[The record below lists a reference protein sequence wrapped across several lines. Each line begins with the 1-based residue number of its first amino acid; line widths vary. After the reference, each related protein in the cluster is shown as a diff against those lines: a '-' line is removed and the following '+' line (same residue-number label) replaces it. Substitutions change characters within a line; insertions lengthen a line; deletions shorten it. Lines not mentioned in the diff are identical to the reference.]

1 VRVTH
6 QMIGRSITQN
16 LRSNLAALQEK
27 SNQLATGRYFTR
39 PSQDP
44 VGTYKTMQITGSS
57 LKRNEQFRRNIGEGI
72 TWLTVTEN
80 ALADSTKAIHRLR
93 ELAIAAG
100 SALSHG
106 DRLAIA
112 PEVKEIL
119 HHLVSIANTELG
131 GLYIFGGHQTQAPPY
146 TLTEDPAGIITVN
159 YNGDG
164 EQRRVEIAPAQQ
176 LAVNLAGTAAFG
188 EGVTEL
194 FQTVETMRQ
203 ALLNNDTVA
212 LGGTVLSELDV
223 NLNRLIQSRA
233 ESGARLARLNVTEER
248 LLDEHTYLREL
259 RSRIE
264 DIDIA
269 GMVTE
274 FTMQENAYQAALATS
289 ARMIFPSLVDFLK

>member
-1 VRVTH
+1 
-6 QMIGRSITQN
+6 MIGRSITTN
-16 LRSNLAALQEK
+16 LRNNLAALQEK
-27 SNQLATGRYFTR
+27 SNQLATGRNFNR

-57 LKRNEQFRRNIGEGI
+57 LQRNEQFRRNIGEGL

-80 ALADSTKAIHRLR
+80 ALADATEAIHRLR

-100 SALSHG
+100 GALSPG
-106 DRLAIA
+106 DREAIA

-119 HHLVSIANTELG
+119 RHLVSVANTELG

-146 TLTEDPAGIITVN
+146 TLTENPAGITVT
-159 YNGDG
+159 YDGDG
-164 EQRRVEIAPAQQ
+164 EQRLVEIAPAQQ
-176 LAVNLAGTAAFG
+176 LAVNLTGTAAFDG
-188 EGVTEL
+188 TAF

-203 ALLNNDTVA
+203 ALLNNDTAA
-212 LGGTVLSELDV
+212 LGGTILSELDN
-223 NLNRLIQSRA
+223 NLERLIQSRA
-233 ESGARLARLNVTEER
+233 ESGARLARLSATEQR
-248 LLDEHTYLREL
+248 LLDEHIYLREL

-264 DIDIA
+264 DIDLA

>member
-1 VRVTH
+1 MRVTH
-6 QMIGRSITQN
+6 QMIGRSITTN
-16 LRSNLAALQEK
+16 LRNNLAALQEK
-27 SNQLATGRYFTR
+27 SNQLATGRNFNR

-44 VGTYKTMQITGSS
+44 VGTYKTMQITGTS
-57 LKRNEQFRRNIGEGI
+57 LQRNEQFRRNMGEGI

-80 ALADSTKAIHRLR
+80 ALADVTTAVQRLR

-100 SALSHG
+100 GALSHG
-106 DRLAIA
+106 DREAIA

-119 HHLVSIANTELG
+119 RHLVSVANTELG
-131 GLYIFGGHQTQAPPY
+131 GLYIFGGHRTQAPPY

-159 YNGDG
+159 FTGDG
-164 EQRRVEIAPAQQ
+164 EQRLVEIAPAQQ
-176 LAVNLAGTAAFG
+176 LAVNLAGTTAFAG
-188 EGVTEL
+188 TAF

-212 LGGTVLSELDV
+212 LGGTVLAEMDV
-223 NLNRLIQSRA
+223 NLDRLIQSRA
-233 ESGARLARLNVTEER
+233 ETGARLARLSATEER
-248 LLDEHTYLREL
+248 LLDEHIYLREL

-264 DIDIA
+264 DIDLA